1 MSSVIKTHKH
11 DNYDIL
17 KEFSESSASV
27 LLYKGKP
34 IIATSTHETE
44 LINTEKGVHGLRFY
58 NSKLQYYYNGKWN
71 DIATGGGG
79 TTIVT
84 DKDIDIS
91 PAANNA
97 LVKYSNGYYVQAF
110 MISNQIN
117 NALVKY
123 SDGYYVPKIPA
134 NNATTDDINK
144 MKDQIDDEIEKQNQ
158 VFNERYDVITTKIL
172 EISGNTTKSQVHEYK
187 GNNPLG
193 VEEVIDIST
202 LYSLSKNVI
211 LNLEFMIV
219 NTSAVDSLNLQI
231 IENELLTLND
241 TLTKSEIQRYK
252 LPNIPNLKI
261 LVKGAYNLFL
271 YVTYV

>member
-1 MSSVIKTHKH
+1 MSSIIKTHKH
-11 DNYDIL
+11 DNYEVL
-17 KEFSESSASV
+17 KEFSESPASV

-34 IIATSTHETE
+34 IIATSEHESE
-44 LINTEKGVHGLRFY
+44 LVNTEKGIHGLRYY
-58 NSKLQYYYNGKWN
+58 NKKLQCYYDGTWH
-71 DIATGGGG
+71 DITTSGSG
-79 TTIVT
+79 TTIIT
-84 DKDIDIS
+84 DKDIVIS

-97 LVKYSNGYYVQAF
+97 LTKYSNGYYVQAF

-144 MKDQIDDEIEKQNQ
+144 MKDKIDDEIEKQNQ

-187 GNNPLG
+187 GNNSLG

-241 TLTKSEIQRYK
+241 TLTKSEVQRYK
-252 LPNIPNLKI
+252 LPNIPNIKI
-261 LVKGAYNLFL
+261 LIKGAYNLFL